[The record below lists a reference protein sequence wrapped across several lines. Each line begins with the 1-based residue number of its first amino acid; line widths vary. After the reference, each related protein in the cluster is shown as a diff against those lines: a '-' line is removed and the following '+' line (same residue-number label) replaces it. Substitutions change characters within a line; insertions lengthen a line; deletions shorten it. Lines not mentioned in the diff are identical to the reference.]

1 MTAYTHPTPHRVALP
16 TRHPARA
23 RVIPHVTNRI
33 GALVAAIGL
42 ALALLSL
49 YLPWLTTS
57 GGERIT
63 ALGITEI
70 IDVRS
75 VAPVL
80 FLGLIILLFLVAV
93 TAATR
98 LAAFAIAGAVVG
110 GIVLLAHL
118 AFMWTLVSST
128 GTGDPLL
135 SGLPSGA
142 AISYGPFLAALG
154 FIMVTFGSA
163 WAARAAD
170 YLLPDRAEARPHVT
184 PPHDS

>member
-1 MTAYTHPTPHRVALP
+1 MASYTHPAPHRAALP
-16 TRHPARA
+16 TRAPAQM

-33 GALVAAIGL
+33 GALAAALGL

-49 YLPWLTTS
+49 YLPWLST
-57 GGERIT
+57 GNGEQIS

-80 FLGLIILLFLVAV
+80 FLGLLTLLFLVAV
-93 TAATR
+93 TTATR
-98 LAAFAIAGAVVG
+98 LGGFAIAAAVVG

-128 GTGDPLL
+128 GTGDPML

-142 AISYGPFLAALG
+142 AISFGPFLAALG
-154 FIMVTFGSA
+154 FMLVTAGSA
-163 WAARAAD
+163 WAARSAE
-170 YLLPDRAEARPHVT
+170 YVFPDVASARPH
-184 PPHDS
+184 PHR

>member
-1 MTAYTHPTPHRVALP
+1 MASYTHPAPHRAALP
-16 TRHPARA
+16 TRAPAQM

-33 GALVAAIGL
+33 GALAAALGL

-49 YLPWLTTS
+49 YLPWLTT
-57 GGERIT
+57 GRGEPIS

-80 FLGLIILLFLVAV
+80 FLGLLTLLFLVAV

-98 LAAFAIAGAVVG
+98 LGGFAIAGAVVG
-110 GIVLLAHL
+110 GIILLAHL

-128 GTGDPLL
+128 GSGDPML

-142 AISYGPFLAALG
+142 AISFGPFLAALG
-154 FIMVTFGSA
+154 FILVTLGCA
-163 WAARAAD
+163 WTARSAD
-170 YLLPDRAEARPHVT
+170 YVFPDMASGRHHPDR
-184 PPHDS
+184 

>member
-1 MTAYTHPTPHRVALP
+1 MTAYTHPAPHRTALP
-16 TRHPARA
+16 TRSPSRT
-23 RVIPHVTNRI
+23 RVIPHLINRI
-33 GALVAAIGL
+33 GALAAALGL

-49 YLPWLTTS
+49 YLPWLTTGS
-57 GGERIT
+57 GERIS

-80 FLGLIILLFLVAV
+80 FLGLLTLLFLVAV

-98 LAAFAIAGAVVG
+98 LGGFAIAAAVVG

-128 GTGDPLL
+128 GTGDPML

-142 AISYGPFLAALG
+142 AISFGPFLAALG
-154 FIMVTFGSA
+154 FMLVTAGSA
-163 WAARAAD
+163 WAARSAE
-170 YLLPDRAEARPHVT
+170 YVFPDVASARPH
-184 PPHDS
+184 PHR

>member
-1 MTAYTHPTPHRVALP
+1 MTAYTHPAPHRAALP
-16 TRHPARA
+16 TRAPART
-23 RVIPHVTNRI
+23 RIVPHVTNRI
-33 GALVAAIGL
+33 GALAAAVGL

-49 YLPWLTTS
+49 YLPWLSTS
-57 GGERIT
+57 GGSQIT

-80 FLGLIILLFLVAV
+80 FLGLVVLLFLVAV

-98 LAAFAIAGAVVG
+98 LGAFAMAGALVG
-110 GIVLLAHL
+110 GIILLAHL

-128 GTGDPLL
+128 GAGEPLL

-142 AISYGPFLAALG
+142 AMSYGPFVAAFG
-154 FIMVTFGSA
+154 FLLVTGGSA
-163 WAARAAD
+163 WAARSAE
-170 YLLPDRAEARPHVT
+170 YVFPDVESARPHH
-184 PPHDS
+184 HDR

>member
-1 MTAYTHPTPHRVALP
+1 M
-16 TRHPARA
+16 
-23 RVIPHVTNRI
+23 
-33 GALVAAIGL
+33 
-42 ALALLSL
+42 
-49 YLPWLTTS
+49 
-57 GGERIT
+57 
-63 ALGITEI
+63 
-70 IDVRS
+70 
-75 VAPVL
+75 L
-80 FLGLIILLFLVAV
+80 FLGLVILLFLVAV

-98 LAAFAIAGAVVG
+98 LGAFAIAGAVVG

>member
-1 MTAYTHPTPHRVALP
+1 MTAYTPPAPHRAALP
-16 TRHPARA
+16 TRAPSRA
-23 RVIPHVTNRI
+23 KIIPHVSNRI
-33 GALVAAIGL
+33 GALAAAIGL

-49 YLPWLTTS
+49 YLPWLTTG

-80 FLGLIILLFLVAV
+80 FLGLIVLLFLVAV

-98 LAAFAIAGAVVG
+98 LGAFAISSAVIG
-110 GIVLLAHL
+110 GIVLLSHL
-118 AFMWTLVSST
+118 AFMWTLYSST
-128 GTGDPLL
+128 GADEPML
-135 SGLPSGA
+135 SGLPTGA

-154 FIMVTFGSA
+154 FVLVTAGSA
-163 WAARAAD
+163 WAARSAE
-170 YLLPDRAEARPHVT
+170 YVFPDVKSARPH
-184 PPHDS
+184 HDD

>member
-1 MTAYTHPTPHRVALP
+1 MTVYTHPAPHRTALP
-16 TRHPARA
+16 IRVPARA
-23 RVIPHVTNRI
+23 KIIPHVTNRI
-33 GALVAAIGL
+33 GALAAAIGL

-49 YLPWLTTS
+49 YLPWLTTG
-57 GGERIT
+57 GGEPVT

-80 FLGLIILLFLVAV
+80 FLGLIVLLFLVAV

-98 LAAFAIAGAVVG
+98 LGAFAIGGAVIG

-118 AFMWTLVSST
+118 AFMWTLVAST
-128 GTGDPLL
+128 GPGDPLL

-142 AISYGPFLAALG
+142 AVSYGPFLAALG
-154 FIMVTFGSA
+154 FILVTAGSA
-163 WAARAAD
+163 WAARSAE
-170 YLLPDRAEARPHVT
+170 YVLPDVKSARPH
-184 PPHDS
+184 HDD

>member
-1 MTAYTHPTPHRVALP
+1 MASYTHPAPHRAALP
-16 TRHPARA
+16 TRAPAQM

-33 GALVAAIGL
+33 GALAAALGL

-49 YLPWLTTS
+49 YLPWLST
-57 GGERIT
+57 GNGEQIS

-80 FLGLIILLFLVAV
+80 FLGLLTLLFLVAV

-98 LAAFAIAGAVVG
+98 LGGFAIAAAVVG

-128 GTGDPLL
+128 GTGDPML

-142 AISYGPFLAALG
+142 AISFGPFLAALG
-154 FIMVTFGSA
+154 FMLVTAGSA
-163 WAARAAD
+163 WAARSAE
-170 YLLPDRAEARPHVT
+170 YVFPDVASARPH
-184 PPHDS
+184 PHR

>member
-1 MTAYTHPTPHRVALP
+1 MTAYTHPAPHRTALP
-16 TRHPARA
+16 TRPPART
-23 RVIPHVTNRI
+23 RIVPHVTNRI
-33 GALVAAIGL
+33 GALAAAIGL

-49 YLPWLTTS
+49 YLPWLTTGS
-57 GGERIT
+57 GERIT

-98 LAAFAIAGAVVG
+98 LGAFAIAGAVVG
-110 GIVLLAHL
+110 AIVLLAHL

-128 GTGDPLL
+128 GSGDPML

-154 FIMVTFGSA
+154 FIMVTVGSA

-170 YLLPDRAEARPHVT
+170 YVIPDVASARPH
-184 PPHDS
+184 DR

>member
-1 MTAYTHPTPHRVALP
+1 MTAYTHPAPHRTALP
-16 TRHPARA
+16 TRSPSRM
-23 RVIPHVTNRI
+23 RIIPHVTNRI
-33 GALVAAIGL
+33 GALTAALGL

-49 YLPWLTTS
+49 YLPWLTTGS
-57 GGERIT
+57 GERIS

-80 FLGLIILLFLVAV
+80 FLGLLILLFLVAV

-98 LAAFAIAGAVVG
+98 LGAFAIAGSVVG

-128 GTGDPLL
+128 GTGDPML

-142 AISYGPFLAALG
+142 AISYGPFIAALG
-154 FIMVTFGSA
+154 FLMVTFGSA
-163 WAARAAD
+163 WAARSSE
-170 YLLPDRAEARPHVT
+170 YVFPDRTDARPH
-184 PPHDS
+184 HHE

>member
-1 MTAYTHPTPHRVALP
+1 MTAYTHPAPHRAALP
-16 TRHPARA
+16 TRAPARA
-23 RVIPHVTNRI
+23 KIIPHVTNRI
-33 GALVAAIGL
+33 GALTAAIGL

-49 YLPWLTTS
+49 YLPWLTT

-80 FLGLIILLFLVAV
+80 FLGLIVLLFVVAV

-98 LAAFAIAGAVVG
+98 LGAFAITGAVIG
-110 GIVLLAHL
+110 GIVLLGHL

-128 GTGDPLL
+128 GSGDPTL

-154 FIMVTFGSA
+154 FVLVTVGSA
-163 WAARAAD
+163 WAARSAE
-170 YLLPDRAEARPHVT
+170 YVFPDVKSARPH
-184 PPHDS
+184 HDD